1 MNPSR
6 RDRAWQDRFLLVS
19 VVLLAVLNG
28 YAGTGNYGRTVN
40 KTDQWEQVGDKLL
53 TNFLNMYNLH
63 LIEET
68 EDKAYPFKGWF
79 FGWTVDV
86 CNSDLPGCDSIYA
99 ARASSLL
106 GPWEV
111 YSGDNEQGRSTW
123 DSTMTPARWAA
134 VLVGGKRDF
143 HNLHNGDPSVV
154 RKDGKYYMVY
164 SASGFNKDGIAWGQP
179 GDTDGDFTNV
189 MAAIS
194 DDGLHWTKSDVP
206 VLSYSPQWGQEIG
219 DSGEYW
225 HPLGS
230 YARPSLMFEDGKFK
244 VWFDA
249 VQNGLFNMLYAENT
263 GDFLAS
269 DDWNIVRGL
278 DNPLL
283 PSFPNPEVIKID
295 DIYLAFGDPPH
306 PEGRETGWGAR
317 KITWAASLNG
327 HDWKLLGH
335 MKADAG
341 WQATLVPEAIAV
353 KEDSDIWVYLNY
365 GTMIH
370 GGFFM
375 DSIRMK
381 RWQLSAEELEQ
392 LREYLRE

>member
-1 MNPSR
+1 MGPRSLYM
-6 RDRAWQDRFLLVS
+6 FLILIVSLV
-19 VVLLAVLNG
+19 ALNA
-28 YAGTGNYGRTVN
+28 YASDENYGRTVN
-40 KTDQWEQVGDKLL
+40 KTDQWEQAGDKLL

-63 LIEET
+63 IIEEA

-79 FGWTVDV
+79 FGWAVDI
-86 CNSDLPGCDSIYA
+86 CNSDNPGCDAIYA
-99 ARASSLL
+99 ARASSLI

-111 YSGDNEQGRSTW
+111 YSGDGEQGRPTW
-123 DSTMTPARWAA
+123 DSTMTPKQWVA
-134 VLVGGKRDF
+134 VLAGGNRDF

-154 RKDGKYYMVY
+154 RKDGKYFMLY
-164 SASGFNKDGIAWGQP
+164 SASGNNKDGITFGQP

-194 DDGLHWTKSDVP
+194 EDGLHWTKSGFP
-206 VLSYSPQWGQEIG
+206 VLMYASNWGESIG
-219 DSGEYW
+219 LAEEGRYLM
-225 HPLGS
+225 HPRGG
-230 YARPSLMFEDGKFK
+230 YARPSLMIEDGKFRA
-244 VWFDA
+244 WFDA
-249 VQNGLFNMLYAENT
+249 VIDGLFVMLYAENS
-263 GDFLAS
+263 GNFLEPN
-269 DDWNIVRGL
+269 DWNIVRGMG
-278 DNPLL
+278 NPALKG
-283 PSFPNPEVIKID
+283 FPNPEVIKIE

-306 PEGRETGWGAR
+306 PEGPETGWGAR

-353 KEDSDIWVYLNY
+353 EEGSDTWVYLNY

-381 RWQLSAEELEQ
+381 RWRLSAEELEQ